1 MPRACAR
8 AGEREGDRREMAARF
23 DFERALSALQSA
35 VAAERDAAAEALAVH
50 GRLGLNT
57 VESLRAL
64 QAAAAAWPARDDGR
78 DIACDLLWAAA
89 RTPRRVYVPVIEASF
104 AGYGPRARVDALRLL
119 LRIGDRHAAEV
130 WLAAG
135 ARHGAE
141 LSAAGLDA
149 LARRAPP
156 ARRRLPRRPRAAR
169 ARGLVAEVAD
179 DGLRPLADGEL
190 APERLAGEAG
200 PGAVG
205 EDARARRWSACGS
218 RTAPLGLGAP
228 GRYLRSAA
236 RARRCSTCWA
246 GCRAR
251 SAEAALR
258 RGALRPGPAGQGL
271 RGGLAGPPR
280 GRRRPRVLS
289 ELAGDPELSGWL
301 QSRLAGARSAGR
313 RARAGRGLGRR
324 SPTDREGATGLARG
338 SHRPGAWRPGGPS
351 PPGRPAA
358 DPPSPRPARGGAPTP
373 SESPGESPGCRG
385 RLRRGRWRVVAGA
398 TACSTGRRLNRA
410 APERTLGCRVVK
422 RSVRPPS
429 RRTGKR
435 SERNEST

>member
-8 AGEREGDRREMAARF
+8 AGEREGARREMAARF

-104 AGYGPRARVDALRLL
+104 AGYGPRARVAALRLL

-130 WLAAG
+130 WLALA

-149 LARRAPP
+149 LLDEPRQLDVVFP
-156 ARRRLPRRPRAAR
+156 AALALLAHG
-169 ARGLVAEVAD
+169 ALVAEVAD
-179 DGLRPLADGEL
+179 AACALLADGEL
-190 APERLAGEAG
+190 APERLAGEA
-200 PGAVG
+200 ARVLSA
-205 EDARARRWSACGS
+205 EDARRQAMERLRVADGAPAGWERQAGYLQERSA
-218 RTAPLGLGAP
+218 RTALLDLLGWLP
-228 GRYLRSAA
+228 GE
-236 RARRCSTCWA
+236 
-246 GCRAR
+246 

-258 RGALRPGPAGQGL
+258 RGLSDPDRRVKAFAVASLVRRGADVAPAG
-271 RGGLAGPPR
+271 LA
-280 GRRRPRVLS
+280 

-301 QSRLAGARSAGR
+301 QSRLAGARRQA
-313 RARAGRGLGRR
+313 
-324 SPTDREGATGLARG
+324 
-338 SHRPGAWRPGGPS
+338 
-351 PPGRPAA
+351 
-358 DPPSPRPARGGAPTP
+358 
-373 SESPGESPGCRG
+373 
-385 RLRRGRWRVVAGA
+385 
-398 TACSTGRRLNRA
+398 A
-410 APERTLGCRVVK
+410 APELGE
-422 RSVRPPS
+422 
-429 RRTGKR
+429 G
-435 SERNEST
+435 